1 MLVCFCYVMNIVH
14 NKTFIEFIVPY
25 AQINTEYTS
34 VFVFDATWNPLQ
46 NKVSWRK
53 RSNFS
58 VFFSFQETYL
68 IRFPKDLCS
77 TKQGEIDYM
86 TILIVVEI
94 ILLILVF
101 SKLAYDV
108 RHYNRTGELPWLARH
123 LCLGYSYSGIKSGSG
138 SSAMMNND
146 WYHHQDHLQDFQNQ
160 GILWFHR

>member
-1 MLVCFCYVMNIVH
+1 MQILNTHMYFYLTQFVLYTLYKIRFRD
-14 NKTFIEFIVPY
+14 KTGLILPSYIL
-25 AQINTEYTS
+25 S
-34 VFVFDATWNPLQ
+34 L
-46 NKVSWRK
+46 
-53 RSNFS
+53 
-58 VFFSFQETYL
+58 QETYL

-146 WYHHQDHLQDFQNQ
+146 WYHHQNHLQDFQNQ
-160 GILWFHR
+160 GTFAM

>member
-1 MLVCFCYVMNIVH
+1 
-14 NKTFIEFIVPY
+14 
-25 AQINTEYTS
+25 
-34 VFVFDATWNPLQ
+34 
-46 NKVSWRK
+46 
-53 RSNFS
+53 
-58 VFFSFQETYL
+58 
-68 IRFPKDLCS
+68 
-77 TKQGEIDYM
+77 M
-86 TILIVVEI
+86 TILIIVEI

-160 GILWFHR
+160 GKLSLYYNYDLIDGASINDIIQNVNFQFNGSKFK